1 MSHLREEKKMNKEL
15 KNLINKIANDYIG
28 MDYIDYRSE
37 IENSHFLYRP
47 LNHDLA
53 YDYGIE
59 KFIDKVIKKIELI
72 EKNYE
77 NKQLQMVK

>member
-15 KNLINKIANDYIG
+15 KNLINKMANYYIG
-28 MDYIDYRSE
+28 MGYIDYRFE
-37 IENSHFLYRP
+37 IENSRFLFRP
-47 LNHDLA
+47 SNHDLA

-59 KFIDKVIKKIELI
+59 KFIDKVIEKIELI

-77 NKQLQMVK
+77 NKQLQMAK

>member
-47 LNHDLA
+47 SNHDLA

-59 KFIDKVIKKIELI
+59 KFIDKVIKKIQLI